1 MSNMQPKKVIV
12 IGSGVAGMAVAIRL
26 AVKGF
31 DVKVFEKNAYPGGK
45 LSMFEKDGFR
55 FDAGPSLFT
64 QPQNIEDLF
73 EEAGEPIAD
82 YFEYKPID
90 IACNYFFESGK
101 NIKGYT
107 DSAAFSE
114 ELTQQT
120 GEHTTAVS
128 SYLNESEKIFDNIG
142 SVFLNHSLHKR
153 STWLNKRIITA
164 FKTVKLPYLFKSLNK
179 YNESHFTS
187 PEAVQIFNR
196 YATYNGSNPY
206 KAPSMLSLIPH
217 LEMNQGTF
225 YPKGGM
231 ISITNAL
238 YKLALKKG
246 VEFQLNTPVQ
256 RIIHSDHKTQ
266 GVVINHTN
274 VYADMVV
281 SNADIY
287 FTYKNLLNHAVK
299 ARKVLKQERSS
310 SALIFYWGIHKT
322 FGQLGLHNIFFT
334 NNYKAEF
341 DCIFNKK
348 QLYTDPTV
356 YINITSKEETA
367 HAPSGAENWFVM
379 VNVPANSGQ
388 DWDALKQQA
397 RAQIVQKLT
406 RLLGTD
412 IEALITSETVLDP
425 LLIEE
430 KTGSYMGSLYGTSSN
445 SKMAAFFRAPNFT
458 GYIKNLYC
466 CGGSVHPG
474 GGIPLC
480 LKSAQITAGII
491 EKDFAQKK
499 EYAH

>member
-1 MSNMQPKKVIV
+1 MQPKKVIV

-31 DVKVFEKNAYPGGK
+31 EVKVFEMNGYPGGK

-64 QPQNIEDLF
+64 QPQNIEELF
-73 EEAGEPIAD
+73 EVAGEPIAD
-82 YFEYKPID
+82 YFEYKSVD
-90 IACNYFFESGK
+90 VACNYFFESGK
-101 NIKGYT
+101 TVKAYT
-107 DSAAFSE
+107 DTTAFSE
-114 ELTQQT
+114 ELVQQT
-120 GEHTTAVS
+120 GESPTAVS
-128 SYLNESEKIFDNIG
+128 SYLQESEKIFDNIG
-142 SVFLNHSLHKR
+142 TVFLNHSLHKR
-153 STWLNKRIITA
+153 STWLHKRVITA
-164 FKTVKLPYLFKSLNK
+164 FRTVKLPYLFKSLHK
-179 YNESHFTS
+179 YNEAHFSS

-238 YKLALKKG
+238 YQLALKKG
-246 VEFQLNTPVQ
+246 VEFNFNTPVQ
-256 RIIHSDHKTQ
+256 RIIHSENKTQ
-266 GVVINHTN
+266 GVVANHTN

-287 FTYKNLLNHAVK
+287 FTYKNLLNDSVK

-310 SALIFYWGIHKT
+310 SALIFYWGINKT
-322 FGQLGLHNIFFT
+322 FPQLGLHNIFFT
-334 NNYKAEF
+334 NDYKAEF
-341 DCIFNKK
+341 DHIFDKK
-348 QLYTDPTV
+348 ELFTDPTV
-356 YINITSKEETA
+356 YINITSKEEA
-367 HAPSGAENWFVM
+367 DHAPAGTENWFVM
-379 VNVPANSGQ
+379 VNVPANTGQ
-388 DWDALKQQA
+388 NWEALKVQA
-397 RAQIVQKLT
+397 RKQILEKLG

-412 IEALITSETVLDP
+412 VESLIVSETVLDP
-425 LLIEE
+425 ITIEE

-491 EKDFAQKK
+491 DKDFIQKK
-499 EYAH
+499 EFVH